1 MTSNKKQVKP
11 SIGFRA
17 AVWIAASALLISAAA
32 TAYCVWQD
40 SLWWIVFGTVALLL
54 LVALIF
60 ASRPLTHISEA
71 YTRYLTRIARR
82 LSPTDQA
89 ALEFSPF
96 PILSVSQ
103 DGSVIWYNRRF
114 WEEILRGE
122 DRIGT
127 SAADLLSGV
136 ELPQLDA
143 AGQADV
149 TVNDKRYTVLA
160 SKLTMD
166 KTPVYLLYYWNDT
179 DLKQI
184 ADEYEGS
191 RPVALSIYIDNLDD
205 LVQTVRDSER
215 VQIAGQVE
223 TLLEDWI
230 GNTTGVIC
238 KYESGRF
245 LAVVEHRHIHE
256 MTKARFP
263 ILDQVRQLRIG
274 EVYGLT
280 LSIGVGEGETLRDSV
295 TMSRQALEM
304 ALGRG
309 GDQAAVKTGAGF
321 DFYGGATRDVERRTQ
336 VRSRVIASA
345 LKEVIEA
352 SEQVMLMGHRYS
364 DADCLGASMA
374 LAAAVRSM
382 GKPAFVALDRSTTLA
397 PDCLLRYTAEEQ
409 SEWFPDEKAARALMT
424 PETLLIVCDTH
435 NVSMLEFPSLYG
447 LARNVVVIDHHRK
460 MVEHID
466 DAMIFYH
473 EPYASSCS
481 EMVTE
486 LLSYMAPQSLVRR
499 EAEGLLA
506 GIVLDTHNFVLKSGV
521 RTFEAAALLKKAG
534 ADTVSVKRML
544 SGNMELYR
552 AKTEILS
559 HAQVKDGIAMSY
571 TVEKG
576 KQERLAAAQAADE
589 LLSIQDV
596 EAAFVL
602 LQNDSGVNISARSYG
617 EFNVHLTMEQL
628 GGGGHMTMAGTHIP
642 NITLDAARE
651 QLWNVIIAQ
660 REQMAARAAE
670 RDASGT

>member
-1 MTSNKKQVKP
+1 MSKKELKP
-11 SIGFRA
+11 SVGFHG
-17 AVWIAASALLISAAA
+17 AVWIVAAALLLSAAA
-32 TAYCVWQD
+32 VAYCVWLD
-40 SLWWIVFGTVALLL
+40 SLWWVAFGAIAVLLA
-54 LVALIF
+54 VALIF
-60 ASRPLTHISEA
+60 AIRPLAHISET
-71 YTRYLTRIARR
+71 YSRYLARITRR
-82 LSPTDQA
+82 LSPTDQES
-89 ALEFSPF
+89 LEFSPF
-96 PILSVSQ
+96 PILSVTPT
-103 DGSVIWYNRRF
+103 GSVLWYNRRF
-114 WEEILRGE
+114 WEEVLRGE
-122 DRIGT
+122 ERLG
-127 SAADLLSGV
+127 SPAAELLPDDTLSKL
-136 ELPQLDA
+136 ES

-149 TVNDKRYTVLA
+149 TVREKRYTVLA
-160 SKLTMD
+160 SKITVD
-166 KTPVYLLYYWNDT
+166 KSPVYLLYYWNDT
-179 DLKQI
+179 ELKLI
-184 ADEYEGS
+184 ADEYKQS
-191 RPVALSIYIDNLDD
+191 RPVVLSIYLDNLDE

-230 GNTTGVIC
+230 ATTTGVIC

-245 LAVVEHRHIHE
+245 LAVVERRHIE
-256 MTKARFP
+256 QMTEERFP
-263 ILDQVRQLRIG
+263 ILDKVRQLRIG
-274 EVYGLT
+274 DVYGLT
-280 LSIGVGEGETLRDSV
+280 LSIGVGEGETLGDSV

-309 GDQAAVKTGAGF
+309 GDQAAVKTSNGF

-345 LKEVIEA
+345 LKDVIEA
-352 SEQVMLMGHRYS
+352 SDQVILMGHRYS

-382 GKPAFVALDRSTTLA
+382 GKPAFVVLDRSTTLA
-397 PDCLLRYTAEEQ
+397 PDFLARYTVEEQ
-409 SEWFPDEKAARALMT
+409 NEWFPDERTARAMMT
-424 PETLLIVCDTH
+424 ADTLLIVCDTH
-435 NVSMLEFPSLYG
+435 NESMLEFPALYG

-460 MVEHID
+460 MVEYID
-466 DAMIFYH
+466 DAIIFYH

-559 HAQVKDGIAMSY
+559 HAEVRDGIALSY
-571 TVEKG
+571 AVEGG
-576 KQERLAAAQAADE
+576 KQQRLAAAQAADE

-602 LQNDSGVNISARSYG
+602 LQNEDGVNISARSYG
-617 EFNVHLTMEQL
+617 EFNVHLTMEKL
-628 GGGGHMTMAGTHIP
+628 GGGGHMTMAGTQMP
-642 NITLDAARE
+642 NASLDEAK
-651 QLWNVIIAQ
+651 QKLWAVIADQ
-660 REQMAARAAE
+660 REQMAARAVE
-670 RDASGT
+670 TN

>member
-1 MTSNKKQVKP
+1 MTTNQNELKP
-11 SIGFRA
+11 SVGFRG
-17 AVWIAASALLISAAA
+17 AVWIVAAALLISAAA
-32 TAYCVWQD
+32 LAYCVWID
-40 SLWWIVFGTVALLL
+40 SLWWIVFAAVSVLLAL
-54 LVALIF
+54 AMFF
-60 ASRPLTHISEA
+60 AIRPLLHLSET
-71 YTRYLTRIARR
+71 YSRYLSRIARR
-82 LSPTDQA
+82 LSPTDQQS
-89 ALEFSPF
+89 LEFSPF
-96 PILSVSQ
+96 PILAVTQ
-103 DGSVIWYNRRF
+103 DGSVLWYNRRF

-127 SAADLLSGV
+127 PSADLLSDADLT
-136 ELPQLDA
+136 ELEST
-143 AGQADV
+143 GHVNV
-149 TVNDKRYTVLA
+149 TVRERQYTVLA

-166 KTPVYLLYYWNDT
+166 KAPVYLLYYWNDT

-184 ADEYEGS
+184 AAEYKGS
-191 RPVALSIYIDNLDD
+191 RPVAMSIYIDNLDE

-215 VQIAGQVE
+215 VQIAGRVE

-230 GNTTGVIC
+230 GTTTGLIC

-245 LAVVEHRHIHE
+245 LALVEHRHIHQ
-256 MTKARFP
+256 MTEERFP

-309 GDQAAVKTGAGF
+309 GDQAAVKTSAGF

-345 LKEVIEA
+345 LKDVIEA
-352 SEQVMLMGHRYS
+352 SDQVMLMGHRYS

-382 GKPAFVALDRSTTLA
+382 GKPAFVALDRGTTLA
-397 PDCLLRYTAEEQ
+397 PDFLARYTAEEQ
-409 SEWFPDEKAARALMT
+409 SEWFLDERTARAQMT

-435 NVSMLEFPSLYG
+435 NVSMLEFPALYG
-447 LARNVVVIDHHRK
+447 LAHNVVVVDHHRK
-460 MVEHID
+460 MVEYID
-466 DAMIFYH
+466 DAIIFYH

-544 SGNMELYR
+544 SGNMELYH

-559 HAQVKDGIAMSY
+559 RAQVQDGIAMSY
-571 TVEKG
+571 AAESG
-576 KQERLAAAQAADE
+576 KQQRLAAAQAADE

-602 LQNDSGVNISARSYG
+602 LQNEDGVNISARSYG
-617 EFNVHLTMEQL
+617 EFNVHLTMEKL

-642 NITLDAARE
+642 NVTLETAKQ
-651 QLWNVIIAQ
+651 QLWSVIRAQ
-660 REQMAARAAE
+660 RESMAARAAE
-670 RDASGT
+670 

>member
-1 MTSNKKQVKP
+1 M
-11 SIGFRA
+11 
-17 AVWIAASALLISAAA
+17 AVALALLAYSRWWYAFGVVAVLSVAAM
-32 TAYCVWQD
+32 
-40 SLWWIVFGTVALLL
+40 VFAIHPLLHM
-54 LVALIF
+54 
-60 ASRPLTHISEA
+60 SDTYS
-71 YTRYLTRIARR
+71 RYLSRIARR

-96 PILSVSQ
+96 PILTLME
-103 DGSVIWYNRRF
+103 DGSVLWYNRRF
-114 WEEILRGE
+114 WEEILQGE
-122 DRIGT
+122 ERIGT
-127 SAADLLSGV
+127 PAADLLSDADLS
-136 ELPQLDA
+136 ELDSS
-143 AGQADV
+143 GHVDV
-149 TVNDKRYTVLA
+149 TVRDKRYTVLA

-166 KTPVYLLYYWNDT
+166 KSQVYLLYYWNDT
-179 DLKQI
+179 QLKQI
-184 ADEYEGS
+184 ADEYEDS

-215 VQIAGQVE
+215 VQIAGRVE

-230 GNTTGVIC
+230 GATTGVIC

-256 MTKARFP
+256 MTEERFP

-309 GDQAAVKTGAGF
+309 GDQAAVKTSAGF

-345 LKEVIEA
+345 LKDVIEA
-352 SEQVMLMGHRYS
+352 SDQVLLMGHRYS

-397 PDCLLRYTAEEQ
+397 PDCIARYTPEEQ
-409 SEWFPDEKAARALMT
+409 SEWFPDEKGARALMT
-424 PETLLIVCDTH
+424 PDTLLIVCDTH

-460 MVEHID
+460 MVEYID
-466 DAMIFYH
+466 DAIIFYH

-571 TVEKG
+571 AVENG

-602 LQNDSGVNISARSYG
+602 LQNDTGVNISARSYG
-617 EFNVHLTMEQL
+617 EFNVHLTMEKL

-642 NITLDAARE
+642 DTTLEEAR
-651 QLWNVIIAQ
+651 QRLWNVINVQ
-660 REQMAARAAE
+660 REQMAARASE
-670 RDASGT
+670 